1 MLSQS
6 MVELVEYQVAL
17 TDGGGKTFAS
27 TSLLAKDDP
36 DAQGRA
42 KDWVAFLETRWED
55 AWLILN
61 ISGRGITLKPGEF

>member
-1 MLSQS
+1 
-6 MVELVEYQVAL
+6 MVELVEYRVAL

-36 DAQGRA
+36 DAQGA
-42 KDWVAFLETRWED
+42 KDWVAFLEPRWED

-61 ISGRGITLKPGEF
+61 ISDRGITLKPGEF

>member
-1 MLSQS
+1 MPHFEECSLRR
-6 MVELVEYQVAL
+6 
-17 TDGGGKTFAS
+17 TD
-27 TSLLAKDDP
+27 LHLAKDDP